1 MFDSSDFDILP
12 DIKTEHM
19 TRQTPNSSL
28 SNEAT
33 PLVRA
38 FFEDEDFGNFI
49 EKCAGLDSFDL
60 LSIIEETKIGEN
72 TWSRVLA
79 YLLDSRKNHGL
90 GQQFIREMIRKSTC
104 PDWFETLPTND
115 ACYVVSTTE
124 WRLKSG
130 TDTRRADILLLIYDF
145 EGRVRGVIGIE
156 NKIGAR
162 EQPHQVRDYQNAIIK
177 RFGQE
182 SIKKLMLYL
191 SPEGKA
197 SETADTNERCQ
208 CPYIPISYRMI
219 QNVCE
224 EIGQSANA
232 NQQSRFLTQILKSR
246 LEKMLHQ
253 DKHPL
258 QQEINQ
264 LYQKHR
270 QAIRILL
277 ANLPNVTRLFDALQR
292 KFGDWKP
299 DKFRC
304 QTYNKNGACEFKVF
318 RVSDETKL
326 HQEGVVWT
334 FRIFHPENN
343 PDIGDDF
350 HLSIDL
356 WVQDKLLRKKWR
368 DWEKRFLENTTKEH
382 NEFWEWVN
390 LWQGDK
396 HVLMDL
402 GEKDAEQMFEKLKSR
417 IENTEEA
424 IQRKISEFHRLLNS
438 GQD

>member
-1 MFDSSDFDILP
+1 MFGYCQLDLL
-12 DIKTEHM
+12 DIKTNYM

-28 SNEAT
+28 SDEAM

-38 FFEDEDFGNFI
+38 FFDDEDFRTFN

-90 GQQFIREMIRKSTC
+90 GQQFIRKMIRKSTR
-104 PDWFETLPTND
+104 PDWFETLPPGD
-115 ACYVVSTTE
+115 ECYVVSITE

-130 TDTRRADILLLIYDF
+130 ADTRRADILLLVYDF
-145 EGRVRGVIGIE
+145 EGTVRGVIGIE

-162 EQPHQVRDYQNAIIK
+162 EQPNQVRDYQNAIIE

-182 SIKKLMLYL
+182 NIKKLMLFL
-191 SPEGKA
+191 SPDGKA
-197 SETADTNERCQ
+197 SETADTNKSCQ
-208 CPYIPISYRMI
+208 CPCIPISYRTI
-219 QNVCE
+219 QHVCG
-224 EIGQSANA
+224 EIGRSENTGKQSY
-232 NQQSRFLTQILKSR
+232 FLTQILKCR

-253 DKHPL
+253 NEHPL

-277 ANLPNVTRLFDALQR
+277 ANLPNVTRLFDALQQ

-318 RVSDETKL
+318 RLSDENKL

-350 HLSIDL
+350 HLSIDI

-368 DWEKRFLENTTKEH
+368 DWEKRFLENTTREH

-396 HVLMDL
+396 HVLTDL
-402 GEKDAEQMFEKLKSR
+402 GEKDAEYMFQKLVAR
-417 IENTEEA
+417 IENTEDA
-424 IQRKISEFHRLLNS
+424 IRNKISEFRLLTNG
-438 GQD
+438 GQV